1 MVELVKINWDQ
12 ECYKDFITGKGFRVT
27 EPGIVKKKK
36 RPNGIFSQK
45 FATDWEDDFSFSE
58 RYSCD
63 CKELRGKIFEG
74 EKCPSCNT
82 VVRFVDVDMDITGWI
97 IIERGHIIQPTMYK
111 KLEFLIGEETLAD
124 ILNEKKDITVAATSK
139 KTQHPYSRIG
149 MIGFKE
155 HYDDIIEYF
164 YKKKK
169 KEKKDIYEELKADK
183 EYVFAQSIPVFSS
196 VIRPVRIKNEELQY
210 ASINKTYNVIFSLA
224 NKINSLVYI
233 KRKNTEKA
241 NIELN
246 VALAKLQ
253 TRVNELWNFIFDQ
266 INSKEGHIKSEILGG
281 RVNFTARNV
290 IIPDPTLKADEVV
303 LCYRTMMELFKFEII
318 SYLVKLYD
326 ISEIEA
332 NAQWQWSLINFNNK
346 IFELIQYYIKKHKPR
361 IIINRP
367 PTINFGSILC
377 MKIKDVKKGEGE
389 DYTMNLPIRILP
401 VLNADF
407 DGDNLT
413 IISLKT
419 KELVKEYESVFNP
432 RKSMYIS
439 RNDGLF
445 NADFNL
451 FKDQIIGLY
460 EFNNID

>member
-241 NIELN
+241 SIELN